1 MALFIVGVVVVAVGG
16 YLMYQKA
23 SSGPL
28 SSSESEPDY
37 SQSSTKIGAVLLV
50 IGLLLAG
57 IGLYDGGSGDGS
69 CNADGVCSHTP

>member
-23 SSGPL
+23 KIAPL
-28 SSSESEPDY
+28 SSSDSEPDY
-37 SQSSTKIGAVLLV
+37 SQASTKVGAALLI